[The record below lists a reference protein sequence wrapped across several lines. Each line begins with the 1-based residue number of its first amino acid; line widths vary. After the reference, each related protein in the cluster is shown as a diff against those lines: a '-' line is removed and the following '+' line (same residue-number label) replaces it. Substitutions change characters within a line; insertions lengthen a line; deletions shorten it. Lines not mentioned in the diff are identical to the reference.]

1 MRRILLGGF
10 ALTLSAF
17 TPPLFAQQ
25 PSSSQPPAR
34 AARLGKPVAVSEN
47 PPAAPGAVPSSLP
60 ADPEVT
66 PAGLFRNT
74 PAPARPTFAPPTVPV
89 PYGTSVPVRV
99 QPPMNAPVA
108 PGPVTNPPSMN
119 PAGTN
124 PPVTNPPKVTESRDP
139 NGRIPDGYYYV
150 PTVLPEAHA
159 CPEPCLD
166 DPLYAPRFT
175 FFDRLPGLGRNWISA
190 ELLLWWN
197 RSMPI
202 PALITTSSPQFNGIV
217 GRGDTQVLLGGSFGD
232 TFHAGG
238 RVGGGHWFGV
248 NECRGFDWRLFW
260 LSPSQGTYTAVS
272 MPNTV
277 LARPFFNVNPTI
289 MVPNVGFGPSAEV
302 IAGPG
307 VAVGHITVSTMH
319 TAWGADVNYRR
330 YLCGDACAR
339 LDGLAGFRFLDV
351 REELRITETF
361 SRIPGSDFSI
371 GIPALAGT
379 ITDNFRATNQFYG
392 GQIGVAGT
400 LQRGRWSLDGRVT
413 VAFGTVFQTAEIN
426 GGQNL
431 IFPDGSTQ
439 AVAGGLLAIPG
450 ANIGRWTQSRFAVLP
465 ELTVNLGYDVT
476 SRLKVFLG
484 YNLIG
489 LSSVVRAGDLVN
501 PNIDAARVPN
511 LLPPGTAMAVLPA
524 QPTPTLNTSG
534 YFIQGINFGLIY
546 RW

>member
-1 MRRILLGGF
+1 MRRIVLGGF

-17 TPPLFAQQ
+17 TPPLLAQQ
-25 PSSSQPPAR
+25 PASSQPPAR

-47 PPAAPGAVPSSLP
+47 PAAASGAVPGSP
-60 ADPEVT
+60 AADPEVT

-74 PAPARPTFAPPTVPV
+74 PVPARPAFAPPAAPV
-89 PYGTSVPVRV
+89 PYGTPVPVRV
-99 QPPMNAPVA
+99 QPPMNAATV
-108 PGPVTNPPSMN
+108 PGPGMNPPGMN
-119 PAGTN
+119 S
-124 PPVTNPPKVTESRDP
+124 PPLSNPPKVTESRDP
-139 NGRIPDGYYYV
+139 NGRMPDGYYYV

-166 DPLYAPRFT
+166 DPLYAPRFA

-197 RSMPI
+197 RSMSI
-202 PALITTSSPQFNGIV
+202 PALITTSSPPFNGIV

-289 MVPNVGFGPSAEV
+289 SVPNVGFGPTAEV
-302 IAGPG
+302 VAGPG

-319 TAWGADVNYRR
+319 TAWGAEVNYRR

-400 LQRGRWSLDGRVT
+400 LQRGRWSLDGRMT
-413 VAFGTVFQTAEIN
+413 VAFGTVFQTAEIQ

-439 AVAGGLLAIPG
+439 AVAGGLLAVPG

-511 LLPPGTAMAVLPA
+511 LLPPNTAMAVLPA